1 MSHSFT
7 IYSRKLCLSASV
19 LAIMAAVPASAQTTV
34 LTSSSAN
41 YDLLT
46 HAGTDQ
52 YVEVSS
58 GTNAYLIRGGSYGYS
73 DSGTPVATT
82 GGVDI
87 LYTIG
92 GGWQNGIASTGSGAG
107 SSDLSWFYVPSNA
120 PAIKV
125 DSGATLTVAG
135 TEVTGSSENFYFF
148 SMFQGGGGEVRFGE
162 GRWTLWGANSFTD
175 LTLQNN
181 ATARF
186 GGSYT
191 AWGCCGN
198 GTSGSNTVSGW
209 LAGASTSTLQVDGGS
224 LIMNGVNTAAH
235 AFTGTVNVNSGG
247 TFTVGDSSH
256 TSAVFGDPA
265 GRTAQINVNG
275 TGILTGYGTIY
286 GNVTSGGVIRPGGT
300 SGVNGGL
307 TINGNLTLTD
317 NSILRASM
325 SPTGVN
331 GLTVNGN
338 MVAAGEMDIDI
349 TSGSYGNGVYPILV
363 VNGGSITGT
372 FTRVLT
378 TGSTGDVI
386 VGVKQ
391 SSGGYT
397 IVTEEGSSPQVYGHV
412 LYANRLALTNF
423 VGSLYDA
430 MAMTPSSGAMIDT
443 WGTVNGGIVNLG
455 RDGLGFNEKSY
466 GLSVGG
472 MHRFAQHG
480 GVVGAAFSYR
490 HGSMSVKDSTATAS
504 TNGYDFG
511 IYGGAEVNQVRFDGT
526 AFYSIN
532 TVDASRPMGSSY
544 GTSKSSGD
552 GYSYGVSGE
561 ISRNVFGGL
570 LTPYVRG
577 LYARVHLAAVAET
590 GSLQFD
596 LKHDGMNA
604 NTFVTDLGL
613 RVHLLRP
620 QGDQRFR
627 IDANLAWRYDLSD
640 PGETAVVGFANFTGG
655 DNTFFWKG
663 DSKHALVV
671 GLDGTG
677 RVADGLEVY
686 GRLNGILTSYRRA
699 GELSLGVK
707 YKF

>member
-1 MSHSFT
+1 VKN
-7 IYSRKLCLSASV
+7 IGQKVLLSSV
-19 LAIMAAVPASAQTTV
+19 SALAIMAAAPASAQTTV
-34 LTSSSAN
+34 LTSSSSN

-58 GTNAYLIRGGSYGYS
+58 GTNAYLIRGDSYGYS
-73 DSGTPVATT
+73 NSGNPVAAT
-82 GGVDI
+82 GGVDV

-92 GGWQNGIASTGSGAG
+92 GGWQNGIGSAGSGDG

-135 TEVTGSSENFYFF
+135 KEVTGSDEQFYFY
-148 SMFQGGGGEVRFGE
+148 SMFKGNGGDVSFGE
-162 GRWTLWGANSFTD
+162 GKWTLWGSNNFTD
-175 LTLQNN
+175 LTLLNN
-181 ATARF
+181 ARLRF
-186 GGSYT
+186 GGIYEP
-191 AWGCCGN
+191 WGCCGG

-209 LAGASTSTLQVDGGS
+209 LAGASTSILQVDGGS
-224 LIMNGVNTAAH
+224 LTMNGVNTAAH
-235 AFTGTVNVNSGG
+235 TYIGTVNVNSGG

-256 TSAVFGDPA
+256 MSTVFGDPV
-265 GRTAQINVNG
+265 GKTAQINVNG
-275 TGILTGYGTIY
+275 TGILSGYGTIY
-286 GNVTSGGVIRPGGT
+286 GNVTNSGVIQPGGT
-300 SGVNGGL
+300 SGVTGGL

-317 NSILRASM
+317 NSILRTSM
-325 SPTGVN
+325 SPAGVN

-349 TSGSYGNGVYPILV
+349 ASGDYGNAVYQILS
-363 VNGGSITGT
+363 VNGGTITGAG
-372 FTRVLT
+372 FSRILT

-386 VGVKQ
+386 AGLLGT
-391 SSGGYT
+391 SSGYS
-397 IVTEEGSSPQVYGHV
+397 IVTEKGSAAQVYGHV
-412 LYANRLALTNF
+412 FYANRLALTNF

-430 MAMTPSSGAMIDT
+430 MAMTPSSGAKIDT
-443 WGTVNGGIVNLG
+443 WATVNGGIVNLG
-455 RDGLGFNEKSY
+455 RGGLGFDEKSY

-472 MHRFAQHG
+472 MYRFENHG
-480 GVVGAAFSYR
+480 GVIGAAFSYR
-490 HGSMSVKDSTATAS
+490 RGNMSVKGDTATAS
-504 TNGYDFG
+504 TDGYDFG
-511 IYGGAEVNQVRFDGT
+511 IYGGAEVNRTRFDGS

-532 TVDASRPMGSSY
+532 TADTSRPMGSY
-544 GTSKSSGD
+544 GTSMSSGK

-561 ISRNVFGGL
+561 ISREVFSGL
-570 LTPYVRG
+570 MAPYVRG
-577 LYARVHLAAVAET
+577 MYARVHLAAAAES

-596 LKHDGMNA
+596 LQHDGMNA

-620 QGDQRFR
+620 KEDER
-627 IDANLAWRYDLSD
+627 IKLDANFAWRYDLSD
-640 PGETAVVGFANFTGG
+640 PGESASVSFANFSSGS
-655 DNTFFWKG
+655 NAFFWKG

-671 GLDGTG
+671 GLDGTSQ
-677 RVADGLEVY
+677 VANGLEVY